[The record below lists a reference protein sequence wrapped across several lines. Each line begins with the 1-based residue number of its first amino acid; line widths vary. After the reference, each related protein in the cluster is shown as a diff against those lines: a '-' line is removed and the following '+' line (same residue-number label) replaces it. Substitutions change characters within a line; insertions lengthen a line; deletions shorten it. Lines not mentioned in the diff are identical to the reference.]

1 MADAKQCDRCKNFY
15 THSGVRRGYYIQQL
29 GGLYD
34 FRLDLCDKCY
44 SDLLKFMGIENK
56 EKKDGNK
63 KSGKNSKG

>member
-15 THSGVRRGYYIQQL
+15 TWAGVRHDYVIRRR

-34 FRLDLCDKCY
+34 TDLDLCDTCY
-44 SDLLKFMGIENK
+44 SDLLKFLGIEK
-56 EKKDGNK
+56 EEKKDGSK